1 LDRFPRSEVL
11 YLLALAGIA
20 VFSWVGGLVAGN
32 QPPSVLESI
41 VGVVMLALMG
51 FIAAKFD
58 VRWRVVIACS
68 IAFIK
73 LMSVFGG
80 LINRELMVWFDVL
93 VAISML
99 RFIIA
104 AVTEMSKR
112 DSVAA

>member
-1 LDRFPRSEVL
+1 
-11 YLLALAGIA
+11 
-20 VFSWVGGLVAGN
+20 
-32 QPPSVLESI
+32 
-41 VGVVMLALMG
+41 
-51 FIAAKFD
+51 
-58 VRWRVVIACS
+58 
-68 IAFIK
+68 
-73 LMSVFGG
+73 MSVFGG